1 VIFGSGTFVAVSN
14 GPIYVMTSNDGVLWT
29 AQTAPSGQW
38 TSVTYGNNQFVTVS
52 QTGEIITSPDGIT
65 WSAPVSVTVSDWQS
79 ITYGSGSNIVAV
91 SSTSPY
97 FMVSSDDGATWSYP
111 SVTPSEYF
119 SVAYGNGYFAAVSI
133 TSPWIMVWNGSSPSY
148 PAVPAGN
155 WASVAYGNGY
165 FTAVSTTGPPYVMT
179 SSDGA
184 AATWVGNNTVPGS
197 SGEWYAV
204 AYGNGYFV
212 AV

>member
-1 VIFGSGTFVAVSN
+1 
-14 GPIYVMTSNDGVLWT
+14 
-29 AQTAPSGQW
+29 
-38 TSVTYGNNQFVTVS
+38 
-52 QTGEIITSPDGIT
+52 
-65 WSAPVSVTVSDWQS
+65 
-79 ITYGSGSNIVAV
+79 
-91 SSTSPY
+91 
-97 FMVSSDDGATWSYP
+97 
-111 SVTPSEYF
+111 
-119 SVAYGNGYFAAVSI
+119 
-133 TSPWIMVWNGSSPSY
+133 MVWNGSSPSY
-148 PAVPAGN
+148 PSVPAGN
-155 WASVAYGNGY
+155 WSSIAYGNGY